1 MLSLDQTENYMTLIA
16 AWHGIR
22 GDYALEDVGRTIEL
36 QNEPCYIGISESTS
50 VNLKRK
56 VGNCA

>member
-1 MLSLDQTENYMTLIA
+1 MTLIA